1 MKKKITCVI
10 LTALLVLGLT
20 ACGTKGNDKG
30 SGSDSSLVNGNNE
43 ATTGEDNSLQYIK
56 DRGKFIL
63 GLDDKF
69 PPMGFRNDNDEIV
82 GFDIDL
88 AQAVCD
94 KLGVELVVQTVEWD
108 AKEMELST
116 KNIDC
121 IWNGFSITDERKEAL
136 TMTEP
141 YLENTISMVVRKDSD
156 VKSMAD
162 LAGKNIALQAGSAAE
177 ETLDVDS
184 NKEFKDSLGEIKQF
198 SDYAT
203 ALMDLETKN
212 SDAVLMDSVVA
223 KYMIGELGK
232 DFVVLDEALA
242 ADEYGIGFRKGD
254 QALADAVSNALSEL
268 KAEGKVKEIAEK
280 WFGEDITKIQ

>member
-20 ACGTKGNDKG
+20 ACGTKGNDKV

-177 ETLDVDS
+177 ETLDADS

>member
-1 MKKKITCVI
+1 
-10 LTALLVLGLT
+10 
-20 ACGTKGNDKG
+20 
-30 SGSDSSLVNGNNE
+30 
-43 ATTGEDNSLQYIK
+43 
-56 DRGKFIL
+56 
-63 GLDDKF
+63 
-69 PPMGFRNDNDEIV
+69 
-82 GFDIDL
+82 
-88 AQAVCD
+88 
-94 KLGVELVVQTVEWD
+94 
-108 AKEMELST
+108 
-116 KNIDC
+116 
-121 IWNGFSITDERKEAL
+121 
-136 TMTEP
+136 
-141 YLENTISMVVRKDSD
+141 
-156 VKSMAD
+156 MAD

-177 ETLDVDS
+177 ETLDADS

>member
-1 MKKKITCVI
+1 MKKKTLCVI
-10 LTALLVLGLT
+10 LATLLVFSLT
-20 ACGTKGNDKG
+20 ACGTKGNTKG
-30 SGSDSSLVNGNNE
+30 EGNPATNNNNASNE
-43 ATTGEDNSLQYIK
+43 GEDTSLQYVK
-56 DRGKFIL
+56 DKGKFIL
-63 GLDDKF
+63 GMDDQF
-69 PPMGFRNDNDEIV
+69 PPMGFRDDNDQIV

-88 AQAVCD
+88 AEAVCD
-94 KLGVELVVQTVEWD
+94 KLGVELVVQPIEWD

-121 IWNGFSITDERKEAL
+121 IWNGFSITPDRQESL

-141 YLENTISMVVRKDSD
+141 YLENAISMVVRGDSD
-156 VKSMAD
+156 IKSMAD
-162 LAGKNIALQAGSAAE
+162 MAGKNIALQAGSAAE
-177 ETLDVDS
+177 ESLSNES
-184 NKEFKDSLGEIKQF
+184 NKEFKDSLGEVKQF

-223 KYMIGELGK
+223 KYMIQELGK
-232 DFVVLDEALA
+232 DFVVLEEALT

-254 QALADAVSNALSEL
+254 QALASAISGALSEL

-280 WFGEDITKIQ
+280 WFGEDITLIK

>member
-184 NKEFKDSLGEIKQF
+184 NKEFKNSLGEIKQF